1 MIEIKNLIKSFGS
14 NNVLKG
20 VNLKL
25 ETSKT
30 TVVIGSSGC
39 GKSVLLKHIIGL
51 LKPDEG
57 EILINGNDI
66 TKMKGK
72 ELYEMRNRFGFL
84 FQSAALF
91 DSMTVAENVGL
102 GLVEN
107 NHMSPSQIKAIV
119 DEKLELVDL
128 QSTQNLKPSE
138 LSGGMKKRVGLAR
151 ALACNPEFI
160 LYDEPTT
167 GLDPITA
174 SSIDQLI
181 HSLAINPKLKV
192 TSIVVT
198 HDIFSVYAV
207 ADRVAMMHDGVIH
220 FEGTPEELENTT
232 DHIVRDFLER
242 TEKRLE
248 RKCPS
253 CCGQISCAHHRSRL
267 SDKSYAVAANHGKSG
282 NLGSGYDRIHTEIP
296 PELDSVQL
304 QSELR
309 SLITY

>member
-1 MIEIKNLIKSFGS
+1 MIEIKNLKKSFGS

-20 VNLKL
+20 VDLNL
-25 ETSKT
+25 ERGKT
-30 TVVIGSSGC
+30 TVIIGSSGC

-51 LKPDEG
+51 LKPDNG
-57 EILINGNDI
+57 EILIDGRDI
-66 TKMKGK
+66 TRMNGK

-107 NHMSPSQIKAIV
+107 NHMSPEEIRAIV

-128 QSTQNLKPSE
+128 LGTQNLKPSE

-167 GLDPITA
+167 GLDPVTA

-181 HSLAINPKLKV
+181 DSIAKNTKLKV

-198 HDIFSVYAV
+198 HDIFSVYEV
-207 ADRVAMMHDGVIH
+207 ADRVAMMYDGVIH
-220 FEGTPEELENTT
+220 FEGNPRELESTS
-232 DHIVRDFLER
+232 DRIVREFLER
-242 TEKRLE
+242 TEKKID
-248 RKCPS
+248 RK
-253 CCGQISCAHHRSRL
+253 L
-267 SDKSYAVAANHGKSG
+267 
-282 NLGSGYDRIHTEIP
+282 
-296 PELDSVQL
+296 
-304 QSELR
+304 
-309 SLITY
+309 